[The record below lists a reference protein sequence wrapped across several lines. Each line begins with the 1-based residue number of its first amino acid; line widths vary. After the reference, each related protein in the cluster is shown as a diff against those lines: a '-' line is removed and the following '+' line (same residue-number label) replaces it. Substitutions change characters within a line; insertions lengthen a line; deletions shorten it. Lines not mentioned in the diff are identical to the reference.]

1 MKIDRVQTNGGTA
14 GIVTAVCLAL
24 LVIFFASSGLDMQT
38 AMDPA
43 KALPL
48 LGQKAFV
55 FGAIGILGLLASG
68 FGLVFT
74 VGLFSR
80 LRDKAPTRAAASLGL
95 ALVGLGTHA
104 IGAGLLWQGGALL
117 AAVSGKDATA
127 AAHAWVAVGAV
138 NEGLMAT
145 ANAFTGASAAVA
157 GWAIV
162 GTGVMSAGVGWV
174 AIIAGLLEV
183 LQVFTMPMAL
193 MFLGFLFVIAWLVW
207 GGIQLRSA
215 ST

>member
-14 GIVTAVCLAL
+14 GIITAICLVL
-24 LVIFFASSGLDMQT
+24 LFISFVSSGLDMQS
-38 AMDPA
+38 AQDPA
-43 KALPL
+43 KALPV
-48 LGQKAFV
+48 LGQKAGL
-55 FGAIGILGLLASG
+55 FGAIGVLGLLASG

-74 VGLFSR
+74 IGLFSR

-104 IGAGLLWQGGALL
+104 IGAALLWQGGAML
-117 AAVSGKDATA
+117 AALSGKDATA
-127 AAHAWVAVGAV
+127 AGHAWVALGAV

-162 GTGVMSAGVGWV
+162 ATGVMSVGVGWV

-183 LQVFTMPMAL
+183 LQVFSMQMAL
-193 MFLGFLFVIAWLVW
+193 MGLGFLAVVVWLVW
-207 GGIQLRSA
+207 GGVQLRSGSA
-215 ST
+215 